1 MVDTN
6 SLPVIQN
13 NRIIEIPS
21 QKEFLT
27 KLFNEY
33 LEEAYT
39 SDEFIQSRYEFARSG
54 GKVFK
59 EELQE
64 KWNDSQWQQYI
75 NGLLKNLN
83 EYSAFN
89 IKSIDNITLQ
99 SFHCQKGESDID
111 KLVDYLIIN
120 EIGDFVFHSLGDY
133 FGCRHA

>member
-54 GKVFK
+54 ERFSKRNCK
-59 EELQE
+59 R
-64 KWNDSQWQQYI
+64 
-75 NGLLKNLN
+75 NGMTANG
-83 EYSAFN
+83 SN
-89 IKSIDNITLQ
+89 ILM
-99 SFHCQKGESDID
+99 
-111 KLVDYLIIN
+111 DY
-120 EIGDFVFHSLGDY
+120 
-133 FGCRHA
+133 